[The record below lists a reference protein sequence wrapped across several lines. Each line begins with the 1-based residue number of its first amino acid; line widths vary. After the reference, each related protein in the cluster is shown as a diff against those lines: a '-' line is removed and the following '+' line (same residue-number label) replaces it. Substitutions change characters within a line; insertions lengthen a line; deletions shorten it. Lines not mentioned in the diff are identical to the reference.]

1 MARYRGPV
9 CRLCR
14 REGMKLFLKG
24 ERCYKEKCAIER
36 RNAPPGQH
44 GMGRRR
50 KVRAYGVQLREKQKL
65 RRIFGLLEG
74 QFRRTFDEANRRR
87 GVTGDTLLQLL
98 ELRLDNV
105 VYSLGFATSRTQARQ
120 LVRHGHINVN
130 GRRVDIPSFRV
141 SPGMEISVR
150 EKSRKNLH
158 IMEAVEFAQGRGI
171 PPWLELDAEAFNG
184 KVLEN
189 PAREDIRF
197 PIQEQLIVELYSR

>member
-24 ERCYKEKCAIER
+24 ERCYKEKCANER

-65 RRIFGLLEG
+65 RRIYGLLEG

-120 LVRHGHINVN
+120 LVRHGHIDVN

-141 SPGMEISVR
+141 APEMEITVR

-158 IMEAVEFAQGRGI
+158 ISEAVEFAQGRGI
-171 PPWLELDAEAFNG
+171 PPWLELDAEAFKG

-189 PAREDIRF
+189 PSREDIRF